1 MHSLRLRACLQAA
14 RDMLERL
21 LTIKAISLED
31 ISVDTDLQQL
41 KRSEWFQGLMIKQ
54 EQADDIAPKPI

>member
-41 KRSEWFQGLMIKQ
+41 KRSEWFSGLDD
-54 EQADDIAPKPI
+54 QAGAS